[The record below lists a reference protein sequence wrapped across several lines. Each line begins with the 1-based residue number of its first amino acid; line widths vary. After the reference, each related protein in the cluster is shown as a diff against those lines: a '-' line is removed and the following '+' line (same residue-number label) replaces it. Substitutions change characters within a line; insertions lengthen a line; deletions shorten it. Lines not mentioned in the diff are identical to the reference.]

1 MAKKN
6 VNVNQVLEKT
16 NIVIAETDTAV
27 RALTTQADRVS
38 LLSKMTG
45 FGKRINVP
53 PDEVHYVVG
62 HGPHWMNAAKEG
74 MIFGKAAKQPTIY
87 WLNGLTQVV
96 KLKTISFTVNLHGTE
111 GRGIKAL
118 DQDNVPFTLKA
129 HAVASLTTSNA
140 QFVEAA
146 AEQVGIDIEN
156 LIVTITQVG
165 TTQLINAA
173 AKMTLQDI
181 IGSRQELATDAYSQV
196 NEVLTGLG
204 YSLKLLTITEL
215 GGEAYEEM
223 IRQATATALQETTV
237 KTNAA
242 ELETQ
247 RNNEER
253 EREEKEIASKTQ
265 QAVYKAELAQEKA
278 ELEKNEEISAEQH
291 RLEIEGIGRAQIL
304 AGRQNEQTMAQ
315 LSLEKK
321 QSEVQVDND
330 AAIAL
335 KEATAAADKADLE
348 AKREDQLAQERQE
361 RQAAIALAK
370 TESDQERLAAEQAK
384 TIERDNERAKAE
396 AERTQEVANIRA
408 DQEATVARTRAQAE
422 ADAARTRAQAEAD
435 AALTTAKA
443 EAEANKEKASA
454 AEALAEAGK
463 LEAEALQAQEAAS
476 GLATA
481 EVAAR
486 QVEIDAARVE
496 VTRNEGLAQAEV
508 TKAQAEAELEIERIK
523 AELYEQAPVLVELEQ
538 LQMRF
543 EHDQRIAEIET
554 TARLEA
560 LRAIAP
566 QLNLNANLV
575 GSGGQLGTVM
585 AQVLNLINGGQIL
598 VQEIPALQG
607 LLSNGHGDDGD
618 LGQTVSTVIE
628 HAKPYLTQIADNV
641 QPRMLASLTVNDFL
655 TELSTVASGEA
666 TVLEAVTNIRQAGAF
681 RVIGDI
687 PVGQMLQPLGG
698 LLANDDQTTNGNQED
713 HLERVAETA

>member
-1 MAKKN
+1 MAKSN
-6 VNVNQVLEKT
+6 VNVSEVFETANQ
-16 NIVIAETDTAV
+16 VIAETDTAV
-27 RALTTQADRVS
+27 KALTTQADQVS

-62 HGPHWMNAAKEG
+62 HGLHWMKAATEG

-87 WLNGLTQVV
+87 WLNSLTQVV
-96 KLKTISFTVNLHGTE
+96 KLKTISFTVNLHGVD
-111 GRGIKAL
+111 GLGIKAL
-118 DQDNVPFTLKA
+118 DEANVPFTLKA
-129 HAVASLTTSNA
+129 HAVASLTTSDP

-146 AEQVGIDIEN
+146 AEQVGVDIEN
-156 LIVTITQVG
+156 LIITITQVG

-181 IGSRQELATDAYSQV
+181 IGSRQKLAEDAYSEV
-196 NEVLTGLG
+196 NKVLEGLG
-204 YSLKLLTITEL
+204 YSLKLLTITDL

-265 QAVYKAELAQEKA
+265 QAVYRAELAQEKA
-278 ELEKNEEISAEQH
+278 ELEKNEEIAAEQH
-291 RLEIEGIGRAQIL
+291 RLEIESIGRSQTL

-315 LSLEKK
+315 LALQKK
-321 QSEVQVDND
+321 QSEVQVEND

-335 KEATAAADKADLE
+335 KEAEAAADKE
-348 AKREDQLAQERQE
+348 ALQAQREDQLAKERQE
-361 RQAAIALAK
+361 RQAAIDLAR
-370 TESDQERLAAEQAK
+370 TETEQERLAAEQAK
-384 TIERDNERAKAE
+384 TIERDNELARAE

-408 DQEATVARTRAQAE
+408 DQEAAVARTRAQAE
-422 ADAARTRAQAEAD
+422 ADATRTKAQAEAD
-435 AALTTAKA
+435 AALTKAKA

-481 EVAAR
+481 EVSAR

-508 TKAQAEAELEIERIK
+508 TKAQAEAELAVEQFK
-523 AELYEQAPVLVELEQ
+523 AKLYEQAPVLVEIEQ
-538 LQMRF
+538 LQMRYQ
-543 EHDQRIAEIET
+543 HAQHITTIEAN
-554 TARLEA
+554 ARLDA

-575 GSGGQLGTVM
+575 GSGGQLGTVL
-585 AQVLNLINGGQIL
+585 AQVLNLINGTQIL
-598 VQEIPALQG
+598 TQELPALQG
-607 LLSNGHGDDGD
+607 ILGHGFDNPDNGD
-618 LGQTVSTVIE
+618 FGQIISKVIE
-628 HAKPYLTQIADNV
+628 QAKPYLTQIADNV
-641 QPRMLASLTVNDFL
+641 QPRMVASLTVSDFL
-655 TELSTVASGEA
+655 NELGTVASGE
-666 TVLEAVTNIRQAGAF
+666 TSVLEAVENIRQAGAF
-681 RVIGDI
+681 RVLGDI
-687 PVGQMLQPLGG
+687 PVGQILQPLGG
-698 LLANDDQTTNGNQED
+698 LLNNHRQE
-713 HLERVAETA
+713 AEAKSK